1 MFLHK
6 YVCRYSSTTAILY
19 AGIQDTSDSAT
30 RFVTK
35 RDLAR
40 VIVDDVFGMILQ
52 KNARFVA
59 RVRMHLS

>member
-19 AGIQDTSDSAT
+19 AGKRDASDSAT

-35 RDLAR
+35 RDFSAR
-40 VIVDDVFGMILQ
+40 HVDVYCMILQ